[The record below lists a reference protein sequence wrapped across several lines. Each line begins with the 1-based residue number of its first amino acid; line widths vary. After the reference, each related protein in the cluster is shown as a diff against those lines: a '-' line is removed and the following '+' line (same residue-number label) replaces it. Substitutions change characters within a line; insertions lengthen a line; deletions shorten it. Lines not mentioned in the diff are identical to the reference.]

1 MGLTGREQS
10 GVKIMYSVKRFSA
23 PEKKNEL
30 EQREFGKYDKLLAE
44 RNNIDITTLRNQ
56 RVGFQGTGTVNDI
69 INARSGKSGFVSTEF
84 GANTDLSDFGK
95 KTSKGIDQGVRNVNE
110 DQLSRYKKLK
120 ERTKGDSQ
128 KAYKKLKNANLTNM
142 NEAENFESIANSRA
156 QGERANAARSYQN
169 RVKQNHAS
177 KFAEVVKQN
186 PVEKVATVKQTVD
199 RAPLVSKDSIENA
212 AQELNKKAN
221 LVKNQ
226 VNKNGSGILKKGM
239 EWASRNKV
247 GLGVAAVGTA
257 LAGGGAY
264 LYNKAKKKNQDE
276 NNNQ

>member
-1 MGLTGREQS
+1 
-10 GVKIMYSVKRFSA
+10 MYSVKRFSA
-23 PEKKNEL
+23 LEENEL

-69 INARSGKSGFVSTEF
+69 INARSGQSGFVSTEF
-84 GANTDLSDFGK
+84 GANSDLSDFGK
-95 KTSKGIDQGVRNVNE
+95 KSKKGVDFGVRNVNE

-156 QGERANAARSYQN
+156 QGGRAIAARSYQN
-169 RVKQNHAS
+169 QVKQNQAPTAAGTVS
-177 KFAEVVKQN
+177 QDAAK
-186 PVEKVATVKQTVD
+186 ATSENVI
-199 RAPLVSKDSIENA
+199 KDTAKTA
-212 AQELNKKAN
+212 AQESTQKTAQ
-221 LVKNQ
+221 VTNQ
-226 VNKNGSGILKKGM
+226 VNKNGSGMLKRGM
-239 EWASRNKV
+239 EWASKNKV
-247 GLGVAAVGTA
+247 GLGIAAGTAA

-264 LYNKAKKKNQDE
+264 LYNKAKKKDQDKD